1 METEI
6 LNIISHIKSV
16 SKKRVTDGRI
26 KSEVRKKD
34 MLVEEKDFE
43 LALDNLVSRNKLELR
58 GNDSNK
64 MYFITTHRDD
74 TILVPQTQESD
85 NENSVNENTIQLSN
99 ETSNLHETSQV
110 SPQMINSQSSYVE
123 ENGINDIFKELQSF
137 KDFQSLVDNN
147 LVKMEEAIIS
157 NCRCHSQTQ
166 RIGDEGDAT
175 PRFVTDLLRNRI
187 TALESELQKNDTII
201 GYLTKQLVISFE
213 SNSHSKNNLVNN
225 IVITSKNRH
234 TSMSRDFTGHLISGE
249 RSGLRDG
256 RKNVFVVGDSMLND
270 ISERRI
276 TTQHSVKVRNFPGAT
291 TERINEEIDDI
302 LQSKPSLIIIHTGT
316 NDLATKTNPLNNLRK
331 ILKKCNELSP
341 KTKLAFSNI
350 IVRKDKV
357 NLESGH
363 KDINSRMKSFCQQKG
378 IG

>member
-99 ETSNLHETSQV
+99 ETSNLNETSQV

-175 PRFVTDLLRNRI
+175 PRFVTDLLKNRI

-201 GYLTKQLVISFE
+201 GYLTKQLIISFE

-225 IVITSKNRH
+225 NVITSKNRN

-270 ISERRI
+270 ISERGI
-276 TTQHSVKVRNFPGAT
+276 TKQHSVKVRNFPGAT

-316 NDLATKTNPLNNLRK
+316 NDLTTKTNPLNNLRK

-341 KTKLAFSNI
+341 KTKLAFSNV
-350 IVRKDKV
+350 IVRKDKA

-378 IG
+378 IS

>member
-85 NENSVNENTIQLSN
+85 NENSVNENTIKLSN

-166 RIGDEGDAT
+166 SIGDEGDAT
-175 PRFVTDLLRNRI
+175 PRFVTDLLKNRI

-291 TERINEEIDDI
+291 TERKNEEIDDI

>member
-85 NENSVNENTIQLSN
+85 NENSVNENTIKLSN

-175 PRFVTDLLRNRI
+175 PRFVTDLLKNRI
-187 TALESELQKNDTII
+187 TALESELQKNDT
-201 GYLTKQLVISFE
+201 
-213 SNSHSKNNLVNN
+213 
-225 IVITSKNRH
+225 
-234 TSMSRDFTGHLISGE
+234 
-249 RSGLRDG
+249 
-256 RKNVFVVGDSMLND
+256 
-270 ISERRI
+270 
-276 TTQHSVKVRNFPGAT
+276 
-291 TERINEEIDDI
+291 
-302 LQSKPSLIIIHTGT
+302 
-316 NDLATKTNPLNNLRK
+316 
-331 ILKKCNELSP
+331 
-341 KTKLAFSNI
+341 
-350 IVRKDKV
+350 
-357 NLESGH
+357 
-363 KDINSRMKSFCQQKG
+363 
-378 IG
+378 

>member
-58 GNDSNK
+58 GNESNK

-85 NENSVNENTIQLSN
+85 NENSVNENTIKLSN

-175 PRFVTDLLRNRI
+175 PRFVTDLLKNRI

-225 IVITSKNRH
+225 IAITSKNRH

-316 NDLATKTNPLNNLRK
+316 NDLTTKTNPLNNLRK

-341 KTKLAFSNI
+341 KTKLAFSNV